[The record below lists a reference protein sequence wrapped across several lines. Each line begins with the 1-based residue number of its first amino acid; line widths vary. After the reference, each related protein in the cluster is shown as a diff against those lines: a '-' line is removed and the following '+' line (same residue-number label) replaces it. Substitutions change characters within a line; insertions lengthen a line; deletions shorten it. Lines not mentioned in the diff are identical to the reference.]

1 MFLPPGSGLQAQ
13 TFHYIDGTGPQPEKD
28 NRGKGN
34 ISQGTTSITPN
45 LRLPK
50 PSPTKKELKLM
61 YDLHK
66 ERIAQLGSH
75 CDGEEILPCKILPF
89 PMARYHYHCLCQHHM
104 K

>member
-1 MFLPPGSGLQAQ
+1 MNVLTPRVGSGQLQAQ

-66 ERIAQLGSH
+66 QRIAQSL
-75 CDGEEILPCKILPF
+75 
-89 PMARYHYHCLCQHHM
+89 
-104 K
+104 